1 VVAEEVSLFIVA
13 TLLQTVH
20 ISMPYFNNTT
30 GRGEE
35 TEPSSRLDEET
46 GIVYLSEGFGGG
58 YVTAS
63 FKLPIGE
70 TLQITIGG
78 GGNTEGSQS
87 DSLGGS
93 GGYNGG
99 FPGKDDGKSGGGGGG
114 GMSTVVSS
122 AFSLSSNIL
131 FCSS

>member
-1 VVAEEVSLFIVA
+1 MVAEEVSLFIVA

-78 GGNTEGSQS
+78 GGNTEGCLLYTSPSPRDRQ
-87 DSLGGS
+87 
-93 GGYNGG
+93 
-99 FPGKDDGKSGGGGGG
+99 KSR
-114 GMSTVVSS
+114 MPSS
-122 AFSLSSNIL
+122 A
-131 FCSS
+131 